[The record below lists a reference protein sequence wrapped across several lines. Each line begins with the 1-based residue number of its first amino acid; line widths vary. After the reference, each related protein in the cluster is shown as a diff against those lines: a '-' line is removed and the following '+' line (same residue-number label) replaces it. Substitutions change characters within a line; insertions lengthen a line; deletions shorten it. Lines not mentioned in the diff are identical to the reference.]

1 MSVEILFVQG
11 GGPNV
16 HDDWD
21 QTLVDNLVQ
30 ALGPTYR
37 VRYPRMPNEADP
49 HYATW
54 KPALT
59 KELQSLDD
67 GAILVGHS
75 VGGTMLIHLLAE
87 SSPQFRPRVLVLI
100 SAPFIGEGGWP
111 SDELPANA
119 NFDLSRLP
127 APVLLYHGTDDDTV
141 PTKHASLYAQAIPN
155 AVLHVLDGR
164 DHQLNND
171 LSDVAQGIRSLER

>member
-1 MSVEILFVQG
+1 MTVEILFVQG

-21 QTLVDNLVQ
+21 QKLVDNLVQ
-30 ALGPTYR
+30 ALGPGYR

-54 KPALT
+54 KPALV
-59 KELQSLDD
+59 KELEALDD

-75 VGGTMLIHLLAE
+75 VGGTMLIHALAE
-87 SSPQFRPRVLVLI
+87 YSSGFRPRALVLV

-111 SDELPANA
+111 SDELPAKKSFGA
-119 NFDLSRLP
+119 QLP
-127 APVLLYHGTDDDTV
+127 SSVLLYQGADDDTV
-141 PTKHASLYAQAIPN
+141 PSKHAQLYEQAIPN
-155 AVLHVLDGR
+155 AVLHVLPGR

-171 LSDVAQGIRSLER
+171 MTEVAQGIRSL